1 MIRINLLAV
10 DRPPPGRR
18 FRFDLRLGDST
29 TLLSGLILLV
39 AVGLIG
45 LQFFAVRA
53 ESRALDDELTA
64 ARQEY
69 QRLQELSERVQQF
82 QDRREQLQLRVVLIE
97 NLRRDQVG
105 PVQMLDQVSQNLPDS
120 LWLTELRQEGNALV
134 ILGRA
139 MTLTALSDFVA
150 NLELSGY
157 FIPPVDLIDSQL
169 EDQAEGQVVRFR
181 GEGPV
186 LGPGGCPGVV
196 RSTDASTQVEDRD
209 YRLYF

>member
-10 DRPPPGRR
+10 ERQLPGRR
-18 FRFDLRLGDST
+18 FTFALGEQT
-29 TLLSGLILLV
+29 TVLSSLILVV
-39 AVGLIG
+39 AFVLAG
-45 LQFFAVRA
+45 LQVLAVLA
-53 ESRALDDELTA
+53 DSRALDEELAA

-69 QRLQELSERVQQF
+69 QRLQELSERVKQF

-97 NLRRDQVG
+97 DLRRDQVG

-120 LWLTELRQEGNALV
+120 LWLTELRQDGNALV

-169 EDQAEGQVVRFR
+169 ADEAEGQVVRFEVR
-181 GEGPV
+181 ARFSV
-186 LGPGGCPGVV
+186 PGAVP
-196 RSTDASTQVEDRD
+196 AS
-209 YRLYF
+209 

>member
-10 DRPPPGRR
+10 DRPLPGRR
-18 FRFDLRLGDST
+18 FSFDLRLGDKT
-29 TLLSGLILLV
+29 TLLSGLILVV
-39 AVGLIG
+39 AVVLIL
-45 LQFFAVRA
+45 LQLFAVLA
-53 ESRALDDELTA
+53 DSRALDEELVA

-69 QRLQELSERVQQF
+69 QRLQELSERVKQF

-97 NLRRDQVG
+97 DLRRDQVG

-120 LWLTELRQEGNALV
+120 LWLTELRQDGNALV

-169 EDQAEGQVVRFR
+169 ADEAEGQVVRFEVR
-181 GEGPV
+181 ARFIV
-186 LGPGGCPGVV
+186 PGAVP
-196 RSTDASTQVEDRD
+196 AS
-209 YRLYF
+209 

>member
-169 EDQAEGQVVRFR
+169 EDQAEGQVVRFEVR
-181 GEGPV
+181 AQFLV
-186 LGPGGCPGVV
+186 PGAVP
-196 RSTDASTQVEDRD
+196 AS
-209 YRLYF
+209 

>member
-18 FRFDLRLGDST
+18 FSFDLRLGDST

-120 LWLTELRQEGNALV
+120 LWLTELRQDGNALV

-169 EDQAEGQVVRFR
+169 VDEAEGQVVRFEVR
-181 GEGPV
+181 AQFFV
-186 LGPGGCPGVV
+186 PGSVP
-196 RSTDASTQVEDRD
+196 AS
-209 YRLYF
+209 

>member
-18 FRFDLRLGDST
+18 FRFNLRLGDST

-97 NLRRDQVG
+97 DLRRDQVG

-120 LWLTELRQEGNALV
+120 LWLTELRQDGNALV

-169 EDQAEGQVVRFR
+169 EDQAEGQVVRFEVR
-181 GEGPV
+181 AQFLV
-186 LGPGGCPGVV
+186 PGAVP
-196 RSTDASTQVEDRD
+196 AS
-209 YRLYF
+209 

>member
-10 DRPPPGRR
+10 DRPLPGRR
-18 FRFDLRLGDST
+18 FSFDLRLGDKT
-29 TLLSGLILLV
+29 TLLSGLILVV
-39 AVGLIG
+39 AVVLIL
-45 LQFFAVRA
+45 LQLFAVLA
-53 ESRALDDELTA
+53 DSRALDEELAA

-69 QRLQELSERVQQF
+69 QRLQELSERVKQF
-82 QDRREQLQLRVVLIE
+82 QDRGEQLQLRVVLIE
-97 NLRRDQVG
+97 DLRRDQVG

-120 LWLTELRQEGNALV
+120 LWLTELRQDGNALV

-169 EDQAEGQVVRFR
+169 EDQAEGQVVRFEVR
-181 GEGPV
+181 AQFLV
-186 LGPGGCPGVV
+186 PGAVP
-196 RSTDASTQVEDRD
+196 AS
-209 YRLYF
+209 

>member
-45 LQFFAVRA
+45 LQFFGVRA

-69 QRLQELSERVQQF
+69 QRLQELSERVKQF

-97 NLRRDQVG
+97 DLRRDQVG

-169 EDQAEGQVVRFR
+169 EDQAQGQVVRFEVR
-181 GEGPV
+181 AQFLV
-186 LGPGGCPGVV
+186 PGAVP
-196 RSTDASTQVEDRD
+196 AS
-209 YRLYF
+209 